1 MQRICVFCGSSS
13 GKKTEYLDAAKA
25 LGKVMANRG
34 IDLVYGGASIGLMG
48 AIADAVLQAG
58 GKVTG
63 VIPEHLQQFEISHPG
78 LTELHIVADMHER
91 KAAMASMADG
101 FIAMPGGIGTLEE
114 LIEICTWQQLG
125 LHSKAT
131 GVLNIAN
138 YYDKLIDFIAH
149 SVDEGFLRAQHQKNL
164 LSHTNVDGLLDSM
177 AHFNANT
184 DLFLTEKLQKR
195 TENPDFYQ

>member
-1 MQRICVFCGSSS
+1 MKRICVFCGSSS
-13 GKKTEYLDAAKA
+13 GTKTEYVDAARA
-25 LGKVMANRG
+25 LGKAMASRG

-48 AIADAVLQAG
+48 AIADSVLEAG
-58 GKVTG
+58 GNVTG
-63 VIPEHLQQFEISHPG
+63 VIPEHLQQFEISHQG
-78 LTELHIVADMHER
+78 LTELKIVADMHER
-91 KAAMASMADG
+91 KAAMAAMADG

-125 LHSKAT
+125 LHTKAT

-138 YYDKLIDFIAH
+138 YYDKLIEFIAH

-164 LSHTNVDGLLDSM
+164 LNSATPSELLDHM

-184 DLFLTEKLQKR
+184 DHFLTEKLQKKS
-195 TENPDFYQ
+195 ENPDFYQ